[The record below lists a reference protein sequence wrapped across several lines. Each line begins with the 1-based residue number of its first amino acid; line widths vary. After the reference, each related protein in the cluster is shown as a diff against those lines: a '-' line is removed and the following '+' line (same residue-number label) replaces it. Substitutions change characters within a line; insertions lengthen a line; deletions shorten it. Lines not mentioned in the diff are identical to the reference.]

1 MPRQVSDGAVRLHPH
16 LGFARRGDGTVGQ
29 LAIQFRVR
37 RPPPPPLAAAAAAS
51 EQEPESEARRGG
63 AEFYP
68 ALRYGIPGGVGA
80 RRCADAVFAK
90 GVEVTKGQK
99 SCWHAAH
106 VAEQAAHAKTVEEAK
121 AAKRQADD
129 DHTAVLE
136 SVRTDLTSRF
146 EAEEAAH
153 AKSVEEATAAKR
165 QADDDHTAALESVR
179 TDLTS
184 RLEAEEAAHAKS
196 VEEATAA
203 KTQADDDH
211 TAALESVRTDLT
223 SRLEAEKA
231 AHAKSVEEATAA
243 KRQADDEHTAALD
256 RLRAELNNLFGG
268 AMESKKR
275 ELQQAC
281 TELEACK
288 ETVGSLMGQLAA
300 SAKRQEESG
309 TEVAASSRDQERPDH
324 LNIQK
329 REQPDDPRGA
339 RPSGIEANAEASR
352 QVQRD
357 AFREAVIKDLMRRI
371 PSAVREAVDSVEV
384 WRPVPDTGGGVAAES
399 PRVDASVAEGTPPA
413 AMDPAPQWIRGGRA
427 AKPNLCE
434 PAVGAGAAGTTT
446 VP

>member
-51 EQEPESEARRGG
+51 EQEPEPESEARRGG

-106 VAEQAAHAKTVEEAK
+106 VAEQAAHTKTVEEAK

-146 EAEEAAH
+146 EAE
-153 AKSVEEATAAKR
+153 K
-165 QADDDHTAALESVR
+165 
-179 TDLTS
+179 
-184 RLEAEEAAHAKS
+184 AAHAKS

-203 KTQADDDH
+203 KTQADD
-211 TAALESVRTDLT
+211 
-223 SRLEAEKA
+223 
-231 AHAKSVEEATAA
+231 
-243 KRQADDEHTAALD
+243 EHTAALD
-256 RLRAELNNLFGG
+256 RLRAELNNFFGG

-384 WRPVPDTGGGVAAES
+384 WRPVPDAGGGVAAES